1 MGVDDSEQQDRESGL
16 RRLHRWLLS
25 PTDRSGPATPQ
36 QVRRD
41 SWILTALAIGMLVL
55 MATELPLRG
64 WSDYARLA
72 GAGAVVIAGGAVRS
86 WLTYRRLRSRPA
98 QGSD

>member
-41 SWILTALAIGMLVL
+41 SWILTAVAVGMLVL
-55 MATELPLRG
+55 MATDLPLRG

-72 GAGAVVIAGGAVRS
+72 GAVVIACGAVRS
-86 WLTYRRLRSRPA
+86 WLSYRRLRSRPA